1 MLRKRP
7 VVVYIGAIILLLLA
21 FAGAVGYVRVCDE

>member
-1 MLRKRP
+1 M
-7 VVVYIGAIILLLLA
+7 VVFIGAIILLLLA